1 MKPGDLVVLL
11 SSEVIGYYS
20 IEIPLG
26 TVVKDI
32 GNNGGK
38 WSIICEFFTMNSP
51 NKQIYMARNEIKLF
65 FNRIR

>member
-32 GNNGGK
+32 GNNGGEMEYYMR
-38 WSIICEFFTMNSP
+38 IFHYEFT
-51 NKQIYMARNEIKLF
+51 
-65 FNRIR
+65 